1 MADTSVAAATEQ
13 ERWVGGADVD
23 SDGLQESYGDDD
35 DNDDDDDDDG
45 DDDDDDDD
53 NDKCGGGGWRGAK
66 SRPRAP
72 PVTPARCRSP
82 SS

>member
-13 ERWVGGADVD
+13 ERWIGGAEVD

-35 DNDDDDDDDG
+35 DNDDDDDDDDDDG
-45 DDDDDDDD
+45 DD
-53 NDKCGGGGWRGAK
+53 NCGGGCSSQNSRAK
-66 SRPRAP
+66 RRPRAP
-72 PVTPARCRSP
+72 PDAPARCRRP